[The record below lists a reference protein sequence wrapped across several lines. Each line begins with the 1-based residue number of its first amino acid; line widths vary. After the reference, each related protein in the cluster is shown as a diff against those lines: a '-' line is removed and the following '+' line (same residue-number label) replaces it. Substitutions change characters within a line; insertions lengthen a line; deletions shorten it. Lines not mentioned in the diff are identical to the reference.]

1 MSVEVD
7 IDQYVA
13 IYEALQC
20 FVRFEEPCE
29 LERNPRAMV
38 VRDRAGRSDRA
49 IRFVLREET

>member
-38 VRDRAGRSDRA
+38 VRDRAGRSNRA